1 MTQDT
6 AQDTAQDGAS
16 DNASDSYFDFGD
28 RGEAVPSGCPVD
40 HGFSPFA
47 DAYVADPYGELA
59 ARRAA
64 TPVFYAPGGE
74 GDRGY
79 LVLTR
84 MEDVAEV
91 LRRPDDFS
99 SENVQRPVTPVCAA
113 AQAVL
118 AADDF
123 NPVPVLSNRGE
134 PVHGRVRKHAQAGF
148 SGRRMRLL
156 EPVIRARCAALVDE
170 MMEPG
175 APAEF
180 TGIVGHRLP
189 GETIYR
195 LVGFPEADDAMLM
208 DWAADRLAFTWG
220 RADDAAQVAI
230 AESMVAYWRY
240 CVAHVERRKNEPAD
254 DLVSEL
260 LAVHAADADALS
272 VAEIT
277 SVLYGLSFAGHEIV
291 SYMLANALICLL
303 RDRTQ
308 WDAICADASLIPQAV
323 EEVLRFDTP
332 QTSWRRV
339 ARADTEIAGVSVP
352 AGTQIFLSLAAANH
366 DPAIFDDPGTF
377 DIRRENAAGH
387 ISFGRGIHFCLG
399 NRLATMEAVVLLE
412 TLTARAPGLA
422 LAPDDK
428 GVRKV
433 SYIPN
438 FTLRG
443 PADLWLTW

>member
-1 MTQDT
+1 MSDENTETGT
-6 AQDTAQDGAS
+6 AR
-16 DNASDSYFDFGD
+16 DSYFDFAD
-28 RGEAVPSGCPVD
+28 RADAIPAGCPVV

-47 DAYVADPYGELA
+47 DEYVADPYGELA
-59 ARRAA
+59 ARRAD
-64 TPVFYAPGGE
+64 TPVFYAPGE
-74 GDRGY
+74 GAGDPGY

-156 EPVIRARCAALVDE
+156 EPVIRARCADLVDE
-170 MMEPG
+170 MMASG
-175 APAEF
+175 NRRGDRVAEF

-195 LVGFPEADDAMLM
+195 LVGFPAEDDTMLM
-208 DWAADRLAFTWG
+208 EWAADRLAFTWG

-240 CVAHVERRKNEPAD
+240 CVAHVERRRMDPAD

-260 LAVHAADADALS
+260 LAVHAADEDALS

-277 SVLYGLSFAGHEIV
+277 SVVYGLSFAGHEIV

-308 WDAICADASLIPQAV
+308 WDAICADASLIPNAV

-339 ARADTEIAGVSVP
+339 ALADTEIAGVNIA

-366 DPAIFDDPGTF
+366 DPDAFADPETF
-377 DIRRENAAGH
+377 DIGRDNSAAH

-399 NRLATMEAVVLLE
+399 NRLATMEAVILLE
-412 TLTARAPGLA
+412 TLTERAPTLD
-422 LAPDDK
+422 LAPGHDIA
-428 GVRKV
+428 
-433 SYIPN
+433 YIPN

-443 PADLWLTW
+443 PAALWLSW